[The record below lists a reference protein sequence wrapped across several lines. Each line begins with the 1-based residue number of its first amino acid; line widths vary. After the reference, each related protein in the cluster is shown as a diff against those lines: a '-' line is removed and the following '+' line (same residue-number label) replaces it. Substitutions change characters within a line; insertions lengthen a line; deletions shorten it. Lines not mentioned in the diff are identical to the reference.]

1 MTRRPDDRRR
11 APAFLHVPT
20 DEELMQAVRS
30 AESPPELD
38 LQVNERLIAAAF
50 EDPVAPPTEEEL
62 RESAQLREALDGGKT
77 TPDAELAAALA
88 AATTPRTLA
97 GDRLDELVGRAL
109 AAPKRRSNVIYV
121 AFAAVA
127 TTAAVAAAAL
137 LVLVPADPRSTR
149 PSTAF
154 ATSRT
159 TTDLFR
165 HKFRPGETTS
175 RVDRIAAS
183 RERDLRSNRY
193 LAWGLK

>member
-77 TPDAELAAALA
+77 TPDAELAGALA
-88 AATTPRTLA
+88 AAATPQTLER
-97 GDRLDELVGRAL
+97 DRADELVERAL

-121 AFAAVA
+121 AFAGVA
-127 TTAAVAAAAL
+127 AAAAVAAAAFV
-137 LVLVPADPRSTR
+137 VLAPAEPRSAQ
-149 PSTAF
+149 PSVAF
-154 ATSRT
+154 AASRT
-159 TTDLFR
+159 TTDLFGE
-165 HKFRPGETTS
+165 KFKPGETTM

-183 RERDLRSNRY
+183 RERDLRSNLY
-193 LAWGLK
+193 LAWGVK